1 MKGHDI
7 KMKKKLVIA
16 VAAALMLAACSNT
29 GDAIENTATDTASET
44 ISVTEPETESE
55 AATEEI
61 TTETEIVSEIDT
73 EAETTEDVETDV
85 YSGTGYT
92 LNVDPEKWIDVIEY
106 KQKIA
111 ETAEEINTELD
122 FSADDYSEMCD
133 AFWVYADLADSEFS
147 ANVNVVSQDIGAD
160 ANMDADVLGPYMEES
175 YSAVEGYTFLG
186 WESVVINGSD
196 CLKCGLEVEQSGITV
211 RMQQY
216 IFLKNGLQTVFTLTA
231 SDDSFET
238 VLPDFEEM
246 ISTIYLD

>member
-29 GDAIENTATDTASET
+29 GDAIENTAADTASET
-44 ISVTEPETESE
+44 ISVTEPEATTEN
-55 AATEEI
+55 
-61 TTETEIVSEIDT
+61 TTETEIVSESDT
-73 EAETTEDVETDV
+73 EAETMEDVESDV

-92 LNVDPEKWIDVIEY
+92 LKVDPEKWIDVIEY

-147 ANVNVVSQDIGAD
+147 ANVNVVSHDLGAD
-160 ANMDADVLGPYMEES
+160 ANMDADVIGPYMEES

-186 WESVVINGSD
+186 WESVVINDSD

>member
-1 MKGHDI
+1 
-7 KMKKKLVIA
+7 MKKKLVIA
-16 VAAALMLAACSNT
+16 VAAVLMLAACSNT
-29 GDAIENTATDTASET
+29 GDAIENTTADTASET

-55 AATEEI
+55 AATEI
-61 TTETEIVSEIDT
+61 TTETEIVSETNT

-92 LNVDPEKWIDVIEY
+92 LKVDPEKWIDVIEY
-106 KQKIA
+106 KQNIA

-147 ANVNVVSQDIGAD
+147 ANVNVVSQDLGAD
-160 ANMDADVLGPYMEES
+160 ANMDADVIGPYMEES

-186 WESVVINGSD
+186 WESVVINDSD

>member
-16 VAAALMLAACSNT
+16 VAAVLMLAACSNT
-29 GDAIENTATDTASET
+29 GDAIENTTADTASET

-55 AATEEI
+55 TATEN
-61 TTETEIVSEIDT
+61 TTETEIVSETDT
-73 EAETTEDVETDV
+73 EAETTEDVESEV

-92 LNVDPEKWIDVIEY
+92 LKVDPEKWIDVIEY
-106 KQKIA
+106 KQNIA

-147 ANVNVVSQDIGAD
+147 ANVNVVSQDLGAD
-160 ANMDADVLGPYMEES
+160 ANMDADVIGPYMEES

>member
-1 MKGHDI
+1 
-7 KMKKKLVIA
+7 MKKKLVIA

-29 GDAIENTATDTASET
+29 GDAIETTTADTASET

-55 AATEEI
+55 AATEN
-61 TTETEIVSEIDT
+61 TTETEIVSETDT

-92 LNVDPEKWIDVIEY
+92 LKVDPEKWIDVIEY
-106 KQKIA
+106 KQNIA

-147 ANVNVVSQDIGAD
+147 ANVNVVSQDLGAD
-160 ANMDADVLGPYMEES
+160 ANMDADVIGPYMEES

-186 WESVVINGSD
+186 WESVVINDSD